1 MPVMVVSDY
10 PERHIARRIGSK
22 LVRFVG
28 GLLVL
33 AGLLASIVAIP
44 TTFVVLGVIVGTDF
58 QGMPVDAAVRAWAIS
73 APIAIVASIAGM
85 RRLRGGRAVIL
96 FLRRFGY
103 GEATR
108 VATFAAAGAIG
119 GSWRLITLDDAAI
132 TPMGVSTGTRRLFLA
147 GGAVSG
153 TLRGLGK
160 LLFRVFSFAVGA
172 MWVIT
177 GADYLL
183 NGEYL
188 TCLGVVGAWAEM
200 RLPIEQIGT
209 DLPGLCATAGTVA
222 GVSFVGVGALLIAGM
237 LAFPLAAPLLFVGAT
252 ADALKEA
259 ETNKWEEIRSLA
271 DVAPTANEITKRAR
285 KVLAPRLVVIQ
296 VASEVW
302 QETVRG
308 LSNIASV
315 VLIDVSEPTENVLWE
330 LEELIPRFGARCVL
344 TCHQDRIGRL
354 QTGAAERTTGSIDER
369 LARLLD
375 GREVLAYEADRNG
388 MKRFAR
394 SLQAKLITVAS

>member
-1 MPVMVVSDY
+1 MVVSDY

-188 TCLGVVGAWAEM
+188 TCLGVVRMG
-200 RLPIEQIGT
+200 G
-209 DLPGLCATAGTVA
+209 DAT
-222 GVSFVGVGALLIAGM
+222 SDR
-237 LAFPLAAPLLFVGAT
+237 
-252 ADALKEA
+252 AD
-259 ETNKWEEIRSLA
+259 W
-271 DVAPTANEITKRAR
+271 
-285 KVLAPRLVVIQ
+285 
-296 VASEVW
+296 
-302 QETVRG
+302 
-308 LSNIASV
+308 
-315 VLIDVSEPTENVLWE
+315 
-330 LEELIPRFGARCVL
+330 
-344 TCHQDRIGRL
+344 H
-354 QTGAAERTTGSIDER
+354 
-369 LARLLD
+369 
-375 GREVLAYEADRNG
+375 
-388 MKRFAR
+388 
-394 SLQAKLITVAS
+394 